1 MSEQPLIRLQGIT
14 RGYRDAGVNRQVLR
28 GIDLQIRSGEC
39 LALLGRS
46 GSGKSTLL
54 NLLGGIDQPDSGQIE
69 IAGERIDQM
78 PEPRRTRFRR
88 RHIGVVYQFFNL
100 ISTLCVAENLR
111 LPLELNRY
119 PEPEITARVA
129 SLLEQ
134 VGLADRARDFPDQ
147 LSGGEQQRVAIARA
161 LAHRPLLL
169 LADEPTGNLDA
180 ETGRQILDL
189 LTGISRGERQT
200 LVLVTHSLQVAR
212 RADRVVTLERGSL
225 IQGATEV
232 AW

>member
-1 MSEQPLIRLQGIT
+1 MREQPLILLQGVT
-14 RGYRDAGVNRQVLR
+14 RIYHEAGKRHEVLG
-28 GIDLQIRSGEC
+28 GIDLEVQHGEC

-54 NLLGGIDQPDSGQIE
+54 NLLGGIDQPDAGQIR
-69 IAGERIDQM
+69 IAGERLDRL
-78 PEPRRTRFRR
+78 PEPQRTRFRR
-88 RHIGVVYQFFNL
+88 RHIGIIYQFFNL
-100 ISTLCVAENLR
+100 IATLNVAENVR

-119 PEPEITARVA
+119 PQREIAARTS

-134 VGLADRARDFPDQ
+134 VGLAERSGDFPDQ

-161 LAHRPLLL
+161 LAHRPLLV

-180 ETGRQILDL
+180 ETGGQILAL
-189 LTGISRGERQT
+189 LTDISRGERQT

-212 RADRVVTLERGSL
+212 RADRVLTLERGYL
-225 IQGATEV
+225 IQGATEM

>member
-1 MSEQPLIRLQGIT
+1 MSEQPWIRLHGVT
-14 RGYRDAGVNRQVLR
+14 RSYREAGGQREVLR
-28 GIDLQIRSGEC
+28 GIDLEVRRGEC

-54 NLLGGIDQPDSGQIE
+54 NLLGGIDQPNAGEIH
-69 IAGERIDQM
+69 IAGERLDRL
-78 PEPRRTRFRR
+78 PEPQRTRFRR
-88 RHIGVVYQFFNL
+88 RHIGIVYQFFNL
-100 ISTLCVAENLR
+100 IPTLDVAENVR
-111 LPLELNRY
+111 LPLELNRH
-119 PEPEITARVA
+119 PPPDITARTA

-134 VGLADRARDFPDQ
+134 VGLADRSRDFPDQ

-161 LAHRPLLL
+161 LAHRPLLV

-180 ETGRQILDL
+180 ETGRQILEL
-189 LTGISRGERQT
+189 LTDISRGERQT
-200 LVLVTHSLQVAR
+200 LVLVTHSLQVAQ

-225 IQGATEV
+225 IQGATEM